1 MKRHAGEARAMVGTK
16 MGQAKQGFK
25 DHVAS
30 WKDLQNLQQKEE
42 LMNLCKEPSKRVFLC
57 KWEMLQNLQQE
68 NTLFLI

>member
-42 LMNLCKEPSKRVFLC
+42 LMNLCIVIPLC
-57 KWEMLQNLQQE
+57 KREMLQNLQQE